1 MIEPRTLEKL
11 EAIDERS
18 WGLIYKQLV
27 LYSKFKLSKAGFEIR
42 TEKDSVD
49 AEHFVADAIEK
60 LFDGTRKW
68 DFECY
73 PDVSI
78 HLKLI
83 IKSLI
88 SSHFK
93 SSKRSVVKAGGETGH
108 LIDNNIIE
116 VFNGLTDE
124 ELSDKDSRADP
135 SYEEILIKDEDW
147 ARIEFAFGDSR
158 DEYAIFSE
166 WLEGSPPRD
175 IANIIGLEVSEIN
188 NAIKKGKRIV
198 KTLFNK
204 QS

>member
-1 MIEPRTLEKL
+1 MIDPQTLEQL

-18 WGLIYKQLV
+18 WGVIYKQLL
-27 LYSKFKLSKAGFEIR
+27 LYSTFKLNKAGFEIR

-68 DFECY
+68 DFKRF
-73 PDVSI
+73 PDVGI

-88 SSHFK
+88 SNHFK
-93 SSKRSVVKAGGETGH
+93 ASKRSVVNAGGDYDKTNNMP
-108 LIDNNIIE
+108 DNSDDSLN
-116 VFNGLTDE
+116 DE
-124 ELSDKDSRADP
+124 LLSDDIRTTESP
-135 SYEEILIKDEDW
+135 EEILINEEDWKKIEVAFGESKDEH
-147 ARIEFAFGDSR
+147 
-158 DEYAIFSE
+158 AIFSE
-166 WLEGSPPRD
+166 WLEGNPPRT
-175 IANIIGLEVSEIN
+175 IAESLEIPVSDVN

-198 KTLFNK
+198 KTLFSK

>member
-1 MIEPRTLEKL
+1 MIDPQTLERL

-18 WGLIYKQLV
+18 WGVIYKQLL
-27 LYSKFKLSKAGFEIR
+27 LYSTFKLNKAGFEIR

-68 DFECY
+68 DFERF
-73 PDVSI
+73 PDIEI

-88 SSHFK
+88 SNHFK
-93 SSKRSVVKAGGETGH
+93 ASKRSVVNAGGEYDQT
-108 LIDNNIIE
+108 NNVSDDFEGSI
-116 VFNGLTDE
+116 NDE
-124 ELSDKDSRADP
+124 LLSDDTRTTESP
-135 SYEEILIKDEDW
+135 EEILINEEDW
-147 ARIEFAFGDSR
+147 KKIEVAFGEFK

-166 WLEGSPPRD
+166 WLEGNPPRV
-175 IANIIGLEVSEIN
+175 IAESFEIPVNDVN

-198 KTLFNK
+198 KTLFSK

>member
-1 MIEPRTLEKL
+1 MIDPQTLKQL

-18 WGLIYKQLV
+18 WVLIYKQLLV
-27 LYSKFKLSKAGFEIR
+27 YATFKLNKGGFEVR

-68 DFECY
+68 DFERF
-73 PDVSI
+73 PDVAI

-93 SSKRSVVKAGGETGH
+93 SSKRSIVNAGGDYDKTNDVQDSEFFA
-108 LIDNNIIE
+108 N
-116 VFNGLTDE
+116 E
-124 ELSDKDSRADP
+124 ELLGNDIRTTESP
-135 SYEEILIKDEDW
+135 EEILINEENWKK
-147 ARIEFAFGDSR
+147 IEIAFGDFK
-158 DEYAIFSE
+158 DEYAVFSE
-166 WLEGSPPRD
+166 WLEGSPPRV
-175 IANIIGLEVSEIN
+175 IAESFEIPVNDVN

-198 KTLFNK
+198 KTLFSK